1 MYTMSLCVTEGDMY
15 KSNINKINRGCTAV
29 CSIIDAVFLLCFSGK
44 SENLKKKIMFLRLI
58 YGLVLSFCFVTMLF
72 AADEPVQVIVEGLT
86 GIERSNVEA
95 ALALPQG
102 LVQEGIVDKR
112 WLGRFNQEIPQ
123 KVKKSLEPFGYYK
136 TDVSTTLN
144 KTDNEKYLIQVQIKK
159 REPVSITAVRVS
171 AAGPGAGEKAL
182 IELMKKFPLHTGDVL
197 RQDIYER
204 AKNELQNKMLD
215 LGYLDASFS
224 VHTISVSLNSLEAQI
239 DIVLETGFRY
249 RFGDVAFSGN
259 ISYPDIFLLR
269 YLQFKRGEV
278 FSYEKIAATQA
289 NLTNSDR
296 FREVVINVKK
306 EKAVDYFVPIE
317 IALVPSLPK
326 RFKIGVGYGTD
337 TGPRGSLYYRD
348 VNIARRGH
356 ELLAE
361 MTVSSTLQ
369 GIATR
374 YTIPGQKDKD
384 TLTSF
389 RIAAQQEDTQSY
401 TINLATTEVERVRSF
416 GARRV
421 GSLFMQ
427 MQKEH
432 SEAGNERTNSFLIMP
447 GMRFSERRFDK
458 LVRPTKGFHYQV
470 EWKGTTK
477 ELGSDTGFMQ
487 VISKGEIIIPLPK
500 GFSILTRMQ
509 AGATWQGD
517 PLRDL
522 PISLRYFAGGDNSI
536 RGYKYQS
543 LGPKGSNGEVI
554 GGKNILIGNFELERA
569 ISTNWGIAAFYDVG
583 NAFNNFSNID
593 PAQGAGMGCRY
604 YTPVGPI
611 RLDLARQIGVESPG
625 YRIHFSIGLEL

>member
-1 MYTMSLCVTEGDMY
+1 MGFF
-15 KSNINKINRGCTAV
+15 
-29 CSIIDAVFLLCFSGK
+29 IIGTFLLSFSGK
-44 SENLKKKIMFLRLI
+44 REKIKKKTMFLRLI
-58 YGLVLSFCFVTMLF
+58 YGFMLPFCLITMLF
-72 AADEPVQVIVEGLT
+72 AAEVPVQVIVEGIT

-95 ALALPQG
+95 ALIVPVG
-102 LVQEGIVDKR
+102 LVKEGAVDKR
-112 WLGRFNQEIPQ
+112 WLERFKEEIPQ
-123 KVKKSLEPFGYYK
+123 KVKNSLEPFGYYK
-136 TDVSTTLN
+136 TDVSVVLN
-144 KTDNEKYLIQVQIKK
+144 KMDNEKYLFQVQVKK
-159 REPVSITAVRVS
+159 GEPVSLTAVRVS
-171 AAGPGAGEKAL
+171 AEGPGAGEKAL
-182 IELMKKFPLHTGDVL
+182 IELIEKFPLHAGDVL

-204 AKNELQNKMLD
+204 AKNELQNKMVD

-224 VHTISVSLNSLEAQI
+224 MHKISVTLNSLEAQI
-239 DIVLETGFRY
+239 DIVLQTGFQY
-249 RFGDVAFSGN
+249 RFGDITFSN
-259 ISYPDIFLLR
+259 NTSYPEIFLWR
-269 YLQFKRGEV
+269 YLQFRRGDV
-278 FSYEKIAATQA
+278 FSYEKIAGTQA
-289 NLTNSDR
+289 NLNNSDR
-296 FREVVINVKK
+296 FKEVVINAKK
-306 EKAVDYFVPIE
+306 EKALDYFVPIE

-348 VNIARRGH
+348 MNIARRGH

-361 MTVSSTLQ
+361 LTVSPALQ
-369 GIATR
+369 GIAAR

-401 TINLATTEVERVRSF
+401 TINLATTEVERSRSF

-447 GMRFSERRFDK
+447 GIRFSERRFDK
-458 LVRPTKGFHYQV
+458 LVRPTRGFHYQM
-470 EWKGTTK
+470 ELKGTTK
-477 ELGSDTGFMQ
+477 EMGSDTAFMQ

-543 LGPKGSNGEVI
+543 LGPKGSNGEVV

-569 ISTNWGIAAFYDVG
+569 VSTNWGIAAFYDVG